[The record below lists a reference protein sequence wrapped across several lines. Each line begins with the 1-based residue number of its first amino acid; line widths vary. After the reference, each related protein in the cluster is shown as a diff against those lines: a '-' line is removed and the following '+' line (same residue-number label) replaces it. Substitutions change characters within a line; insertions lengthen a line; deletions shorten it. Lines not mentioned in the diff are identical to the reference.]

1 MSDTGAALSLYHLM
15 LVIVGVPLLAATS
28 RGLFTGLAWWCLVGL
43 AIPILAV
50 HVLVMPS
57 HLSAWP
63 YQWATLAFHAL
74 VAAPMGVSLFLSIQ
88 RAWDAL
94 GRCLGARISL
104 AAGSAGGVG
113 ALLVVSPGVDGASVV
128 ASLVVVSFLG
138 GLGANFELG

>member
-1 MSDTGAALSLYHLM
+1 MSDTGFALSLYHLV
-15 LVIVGVPLLAATS
+15 LVIVGVPLLAASS
-28 RGLFTGLAWWCLVGL
+28 RGLFTGLVWWCLVGL
-43 AIPILAV
+43 VVPLLAV

-57 HLSAWP
+57 YLSTWP

-74 VAAPMGVSLFLSIQ
+74 VAVPLGVFLFLSIQ

-94 GRCLGARISL
+94 GRRLGARISL

-113 ALLVVSPGVDGASVV
+113 TLLMVSPGVDGTSVV
-128 ASLVVVSFLG
+128 ASLVVVSLLG